1 MNGDLNTMVL
11 GVFAQGFITGSGV
24 TVAVFLLV
32 FGLAFW
38 LRRRQTR
45 GLSMSSDNYA
55 QVLDQRGIEMA
66 AAPPTHISRSSSQ
79 SSLPGRRSSTF
90 VISEDERDDMSHL
103 ELQSNPEL
111 TPQEFES
118 KWLSFQAR
126 QNLNFTLTFGDA
138 DVEEILASQRI
149 KCMAAGAAGNRK
161 KYYFFGREAVTGA
174 LFLMEVFVLARDCE
188 LAAEI
193 RCASSVLLPDLVV
206 YMKQAMKA
214 FAKSAL

>member
-1 MNGDLNTMVL
+1 VDGDLNAMVL

-24 TVAVFLLV
+24 TVALFLLI

-45 GLSMSSDNYA
+45 GLTLSSENYA

-66 AAPPTHISRSSSQ
+66 PARVVSTSTSP
-79 SSLPGRRSSTF
+79 LGRRSSTF
-90 VISEDERDDMSHL
+90 VISDDERDDMSHL
-103 ELQSNPEL
+103 ELESNPEL

-126 QNLNFTLTFGDA
+126 ENLNFTLTFGDA

-149 KCMAAGAAGNRK
+149 KCMAAGAAGDRQ

-174 LFLMEVFVLARDCE
+174 LFLMEVFVLARDRE

-214 FAKSAL
+214 FAKAAII